1 MNIVIIFLCKFNFLR
16 QQRNSTPNRSLA
28 DYIGPKH
35 LEVKDYIGGFAVTS
49 GIGTDDIVKMFESE
63 GNDYKSLLVKAL
75 CDRLAEAFAEMM
87 HQKVRKTFWGYAPD
101 ETLTNVE
108 LIKEKYKGIRPA
120 AGYPACPD
128 HTEKQ
133 VIFDL
138 MNVTEDLGIKLT
150 ESYAMYPASSV
161 SGLYFSH
168 PDSRYF
174 VLGKITEDQI
184 KDYAVRKNMNKNE
197 VEKWLRTN
205 LRNKIYEVQ
214 K

>member
-1 MNIVIIFLCKFNFLR
+1 
-16 QQRNSTPNRSLA
+16 
-28 DYIGPKH
+28 
-35 LEVKDYIGGFAVTS
+35 
-49 GIGTDDIVKMFESE
+49 
-63 GNDYKSLLVKAL
+63 
-75 CDRLAEAFAEMM
+75 MM
-87 HQKVRKTFWGYAPD
+87 HQKVRKTFWGYSTD
-101 ETLTNVE
+101 ETLTNTE

-184 KDYAVRKNMNKNE
+184 KDYAMRKNMNKNE
-197 VEKWLRTN
+197 VEKWLRTYLN
-205 LRNKIYEVQ
+205 YNGEE
-214 K
+214 

>member
-1 MNIVIIFLCKFNFLR
+1 
-16 QQRNSTPNRSLA
+16 
-28 DYIGPKH
+28 
-35 LEVKDYIGGFAVTS
+35 
-49 GIGTDDIVKMFESE
+49 
-63 GNDYKSLLVKAL
+63 
-75 CDRLAEAFAEMM
+75 MM
-87 HQKVRKTFWGYAPD
+87 HQKVRKTFWGYASD
-101 ETLTNVE
+101 EKLTNIE

-138 MNVTEDLGIKLT
+138 MNVTENIGIKLT

-174 VLGKITEDQI
+174 VLGKIAEDQI
-184 KDYAVRKNMNKNE
+184 KNYAERKNMSKHG
-197 VEKWLRTN
+197 VEKWLQTN
-205 LRNKIYEVQ
+205 LIYTPESCR
-214 K
+214 